1 MLTTDDEPRDGL
13 LTINE
18 ACTRLAISKSPLR
31 NELLK
36 HQLTVVRIG
45 RRLFVP
51 LQTCDD
57 LVRRGLRPF
66 HPYVRG
72 RGQ

>member
-1 MLTTDDEPRDGL
+1 MLTTDDVRRDGL

-18 ACTRLAISKSPLR
+18 ACTRLAISKSLLR
-31 NELLK
+31 AELLK

-45 RRLFVP
+45 RRLFIP
-51 LQTCDD
+51 PQTCDD

-66 HPYVRG
+66 HPHIRG
-72 RGQ
+72 DGK